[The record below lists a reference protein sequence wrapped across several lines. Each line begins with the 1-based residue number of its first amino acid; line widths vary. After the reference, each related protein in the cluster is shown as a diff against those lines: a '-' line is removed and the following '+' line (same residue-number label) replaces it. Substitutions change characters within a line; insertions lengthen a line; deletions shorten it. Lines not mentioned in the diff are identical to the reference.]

1 MKNIAVLGLGL
12 MGAGIANNLL
22 AKGFAVTVHNRTRSK
37 ADALIESGARWA
49 ESPREAAAGA
59 DVVIAV
65 LGDDVAS
72 RAMWLGGDGAFAGMA
87 AGAVAVEC
95 STLSVEWA
103 REWIAAALAFGV
115 HPVDATLAGSKDAAR
130 AATLRLF
137 VGATREDLARVL
149 PVLKAFS
156 ADQIHFGPPG
166 AGVTYKLINNMWAAV
181 QLVSLAEG
189 LAIAERAG
197 LNMDTVARAVPVGA
211 SASGIVKGK
220 LSEILSGDYSDVF
233 FALKWMAKDLTYAVR
248 AADGVGAIT
257 PTAAAARELF
267 KMAAQRGLGE
277 LDMPAVAE
285 VIRGKL

>member
-1 MKNIAVLGLGL
+1 MTHIAVIGLGL
-12 MGAGIANNLL
+12 MGSGIAHNLL
-22 AKGFAVTVHNRTRSK
+22 NKGFSVAVHNRTAAK
-37 ADALIESGARWA
+37 ADALVASGARWA
-49 ESPREAAAGA
+49 HTPREAATGA
-59 DVVIAV
+59 QAVLGV

-72 RAMWLGGDGAFAGMA
+72 RASWLGADGAFAGMA
-87 AGAVAVEC
+87 PGALAVEC

-103 REWIAAALAFGV
+103 REWIAAARRHGV
-115 HPVDATLAGSKDAAR
+115 RPIDATLAGSKDAAR
-130 AATLRLF
+130 AASLRLF
-137 VGATREDLARVL
+137 VGAEDQDLASAM

-166 AGVTYKLINNMWAAV
+166 SGVTYKLINNMWAAV

-220 LSEILSGDYSDVF
+220 LAEILSGDYSDVF

-285 VIRGKL
+285 VIRGKT